1 MGANVIEKVSHLVER
16 ILQTGWAVNL
26 DLPDERFDPTKEAFD
41 VAVAPWSADWNSLV
55 TNADQL
61 QEGLEHRAFEDQFV
75 VSADGVG
82 FAMLAD
88 GQAQVADQRPAA
100 LVDRCC
106 QLRADARAVI
116 DDAQNGPW
124 CATVVSHK
132 RQIHAPDAVDT
143 RRCRAL
149 VAQFAGNVEQ
159 QVLVVADGVADKGFA
174 DSCWRMQ
181 PVESVSDFAAT
192 DLLAH
197 QCLEAQHFA
206 HNPVRLFAGQW
217 GWDVN
222 SSRVRRGASCEAL
235 TLLPADALGQMGQSE
250 KHWCHEQKRDQR
262 EEPNEHGQKS
272 LDYAQYVSCRSDNS
286 NLIIRELRG

>member
-41 VAVAPWSADWNSLV
+41 VAVAPGGADLNSLV

-61 QEGLEHRAFEDQFV
+61 QECLEHSAFEDQFV
-75 VSADGVG
+75 VSADGEG

-100 LVDRCC
+100 LVDHRR
-106 QLRADARAVI
+106 QPGADARAVI
-116 DDAQNGPW
+116 DDAQNGAW

-132 RQIHAPDAVDT
+132 SQVNAPDAVDT
-143 RRCRAL
+143 HRFRAL

-159 QVLVVADGVADKGFA
+159 RVLVVADGVADKGFA
-174 DSCWRMQ
+174 DSSWRMQ
-181 PVESVSDFAAT
+181 PVESVSHFAAT

-197 QCLEAQHFA
+197 QGLEAQHFLL
-206 HNPVRLFAGQW
+206 NPVRLFAGQW
-217 GWDVN
+217 GGDVN
-222 SSRVRRGASCEAL
+222 SSRIRSSASCEAL
-235 TLLPADALGQMGQSE
+235 TLLPAEAPCQMGQSE
-250 KHWCHEQKRDQR
+250 
-262 EEPNEHGQKS
+262 
-272 LDYAQYVSCRSDNS
+272 
-286 NLIIRELRG
+286 

>member
-41 VAVAPWSADWNSLV
+41 VAVAPGSADWNSLV

-61 QEGLEHRAFEDQFV
+61 QEGLEHRAFEDQLV
-75 VSADGVG
+75 VSADGLG
-82 FAMLAD
+82 FAVLAD

-100 LVDRCC
+100 LVDHRC
-106 QLRADARAVI
+106 QPGADARAVI
-116 DDAQNGPW
+116 DDAQNGAW

-132 RQIHAPDAVDT
+132 SQVNAPDAVDT
-143 RRCRAL
+143 HRCRAL

-159 QVLVVADGVADKGFA
+159 RVLVVADGVADKGFA

-181 PVESVSDFAAT
+181 PVESVSHFAAT

-197 QCLEAQHFA
+197 QGLEAQHFV
-206 HNPVRLFAGQW
+206 HDPVRLFAGQW
-217 GWDVN
+217 GSAIN
-222 SSRVRRGASCEAL
+222 SSRFRSGAS
-235 TLLPADALGQMGQSE
+235 
-250 KHWCHEQKRDQR
+250 
-262 EEPNEHGQKS
+262 
-272 LDYAQYVSCRSDNS
+272 
-286 NLIIRELRG
+286 